1 MKLINGFLAG
11 LVSLGLLAS
20 VPDNAFA
27 GGRGSTS
34 FHYFGAGS
42 PGGIPTGAGYPL
54 TRTPA
59 NQAWVT
65 NNAWAKYSGQLRQGA
80 NVSTGTSGP
89 TLHQNGTR

>member
-20 VPDNAFA
+20 VPDSAFA
-27 GGRGSTS
+27 GGRGSGY
-34 FHYFGAGS
+34 FHYFAAGS
-42 PGGIPTGAGYPL
+42 PGGIPTGSGYSL

-65 NNAWAKYSGQLRQGA
+65 NSAWAKYSAQLRQVA
-80 NVSTGTSGP
+80 NLSTGTAGP